1 MMRAGGGRTT
11 SRGSLRGH
19 PKGRAGKPRAQKP
32 ALKPAA
38 DAARSGAGASDPRR
52 PAASSPKRKADP
64 AKAVQ
69 VALSTSSPKST
80 PAKKKHHKLEAFVPL
95 QRHLYGEER
104 VFLPCTL
111 GTIVMP
117 RGGRR

>member
-19 PKGRAGKPRAQKP
+19 PKGRARKPRAPKP

-38 DAARSGAGASDPRR
+38 ERGGSGSKAPGPRR
-52 PAASSPKRKADP
+52 PSVNRRA

-69 VALSTSSPKST
+69 AALNTSLPKST
-80 PAKKKHHKLEAFVPL
+80 PAKKKHHRLEAFVPL
-95 QRHLYGEER
+95 QRHLYGEDQ
-104 VFLPCTL
+104 VFLPC
-111 GTIVMP
+111 P
-117 RGGRR
+117 QSQRESSRSHQ

>member
-1 MMRAGGGRTT
+1 MRTGGGRTK

-19 PKGRAGKPRAQKP
+19 PKGRAERPRAQQP
-32 ALKPAA
+32 AGKPAA
-38 DAARSGAGASDPRR
+38 DRAGSGAPTSDPRR
-52 PAASSPKRKADP
+52 PAVNRPKAKP
-64 AKAVQ
+64 ATAVA

-104 VFLPCTL
+104 VFLPCPGST
-111 GTIVMP
+111 
-117 RGGRR
+117 R